1 MKRKG
6 LCILACLMG
15 VAMGNLNRVE
25 AEGVARIADSG
36 EYLELTH
43 EAEGRSTVD
52 RLPLYRS
59 GEIRYFSAGVGFEER
74 LAEYPPF
81 SLKIVFTAGGK
92 PFLAGVSVTIQPAG
106 GGPALT
112 IPREQVE
119 GPWLFVDLPAGT
131 YDVTATH
138 ADRVQQLKHIHVER
152 ARPKTVHLRWAEDRG
167 LAVNLSE

>member
-1 MKRKG
+1 MNKNAWW
-6 LCILACLMG
+6 ILACFMSVGLGTM
-15 VAMGNLNRVE
+15 NRVE

-43 EAEGRSTVD
+43 QAEGRTTVD
-52 RLPLYRS
+52 HLPLYRS
-59 GEIRYFSAGVGFEER
+59 HEVRYFSAGVGLEER

-92 PFLAGVSVTIQPAG
+92 PFLAGVSVIIQPAG

-119 GPWLFVDLPAGT
+119 GPWLFVDLPAGI
-131 YDVTATH
+131 YDITAIYG
-138 ADRVQQLKHIHVER
+138 DRAQELKRIHVKR
-152 ARPKTVHLRWAEDRG
+152 DKPKTVHLRWAEDRG